1 MKASKALNYG
11 KTNIISLELIILA
24 VNIHMFTRVNAPL
37 HDINSY

>member
-37 HDINSY
+37 RDINSY